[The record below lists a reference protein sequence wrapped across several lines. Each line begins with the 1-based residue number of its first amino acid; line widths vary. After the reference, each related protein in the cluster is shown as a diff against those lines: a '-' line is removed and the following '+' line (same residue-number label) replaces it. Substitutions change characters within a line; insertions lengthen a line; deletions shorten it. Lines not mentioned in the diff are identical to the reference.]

1 MADRFPPEHRSW
13 LMSRISQKN
22 TMPEMKVRKAAHA
35 LGFRFRLH
43 RKDLPGKPDVVFP
56 SRKAAIFVHG
66 CFWHQHP
73 GCRKASIPETRKD
86 FWLAKLQRNVH
97 RDVENVEALTT
108 RGWKVLIVWECE
120 TRDTDIL
127 TGSLLRFLR

>member
-1 MADRFPPEHRSW
+1 M
-13 LMSRISQKN
+13 
-22 TMPEMKVRKAAHA
+22 
-35 LGFRFRLH
+35 
-43 RKDLPGKPDVVFP
+43 PGKPDIVFP

-73 GCRKASIPETRKD
+73 GCRKASVPETRRE
-86 FWLAKLQRNVH
+86 FWQAKLQRNVD
-97 RDVENVEALTT
+97 RDVENVEALRA

-127 TGSLLRFLR
+127 TGSLLKFFR